1 MTMGKKKKKQCF
13 DFHDATIVRTLALA
27 QPSFF
32 PWSDSTR
39 YELDLKLTDVVW
51 HNPFGFVTLGKNM
64 VGTKSLCRKLAMG
77 FYIKN
82 TIPSNNT
89 IRGASQHVYEYIAND
104 NRTGSVYCI
113 QCAQTHTV
121 QIHTVC
127 TISISLIEII

>member
-1 MTMGKKKKKQCF
+1 
-13 DFHDATIVRTLALA
+13 
-27 QPSFF
+27 
-32 PWSDSTR
+32 
-39 YELDLKLTDVVW
+39 
-51 HNPFGFVTLGKNM
+51 M

-104 NRTGSVYCI
+104 NRI

-127 TISISLIEII
+127 TISISLIEMI